1 MTEDTADLTPFD
13 ADDWSARR
21 AASLAEITQAIA
33 ASLDVSRIFDKVSE
47 LARYVAPHDTL
58 VILLDQPE
66 PDSHADG
73 WLAVVLC
80 HVCSPAPSTIEVG
93 QSWSPASFS
102 FGMTLLAN
110 QPVVVDDL
118 AVTAV
123 QYPGDRLLL
132 ESGRSALVVP
142 IYASARVLGGLV
154 LLSHTPG
161 RYSSGDV
168 LTAEPLAGLL
178 AVALEHRR
186 LNQQTSA
193 LAVAEER
200 NRLAREIHDTLAQSL
215 AGIIINLESLKPYD
229 ATHRHTE
236 AELLAETET
245 LARGALEE
253 ARRSVLNLHPTPLEL
268 HSLHDALAQE
278 LAGLARRAGLATQF
292 YVNGEQRP
300 LAPDQAAALFRVAQE
315 AFQNIYKHAAARD
328 VMLGLAFETEAV
340 VLTVEDDG
348 IGFAPEARVPDEHG
362 GFGLL
367 SMAARMRS
375 LGGDL
380 QVTSR
385 PGHGTVVRATLPYV
399 RPGAAMAAV
408 VRAGETQGTPTPPD
422 RPIRVLVVDDHTIA
436 RQGIRRI
443 LEGQA
448 GILIVGEAD
457 DGLAAV
463 EQTARLHPDVILLD
477 VQMPRL
483 SGIEAL
489 PRLRAAHPGVEVVM
503 LTMFDQDEAIFASL
517 KAGARGYV
525 LKDAAPETF
534 VAAVRAASHG
544 ESSLPP
550 TLATRV
556 VDRFAILAQR
566 EVDPDALTERELEI
580 LACMAKGTPY
590 KEIAAQLN
598 VTIHTVQYHVTNI
611 LQKLH
616 VGNRGEAVAAA
627 VQRGL
632 LKQVK

>member
-1 MTEDTADLTPFD
+1 MTVDTADLTPSG
-13 ADDWSARR
+13 ANDWSARR
-21 AASLAEITQAIA
+21 AASLAEITRAIA
-33 ASLDVSRIFDKVSE
+33 ASLDVSHIFEEVSG
-47 LARYVAPHDTL
+47 LAQYVVPHDSL
-58 VILLDQPE
+58 IILLNQVESASD
-66 PDSHADG
+66 ADAR
-73 WLAVVLC
+73 LAVALC

-93 QSWSPASFS
+93 QSWPPASFS
-102 FGMTLLAN
+102 FGPTLLAN
-110 QPVVVDDL
+110 QAVVVDDL

-142 IYASARVLGGLV
+142 IHALPRVLGGLV
-154 LLSHTPG
+154 LLSRTPG
-161 RYSSGDV
+161 RHGSGDV

-186 LNQQTSA
+186 LNQQVSA

-229 ATHRHTE
+229 AARSRAE

-245 LARGALEE
+245 LARSALEE
-253 ARRSVLNLHPTPLEL
+253 ARRSVLNLNPTPLEH
-268 HSLHDALAQE
+268 HSLPDALAQE
-278 LAGLARRAGLATQF
+278 LAGLARRTGLATQF

-300 LAPDQAAALFRVAQE
+300 LAPDQAAALFRIAQE
-315 AFQNIYKHAAARD
+315 AFQNIYKHAAARH
-328 VMLGLAFETEAV
+328 VMLGLVFETAAV

-348 IGFAPEARVPDEHG
+348 IGFAPEARAPDEHG

-367 SMAARMRS
+367 SMAARTRS

-380 QVTSR
+380 QIASR
-385 PGHGTVVRATLPYV
+385 PGHGTVVRATLPYAH
-399 RPGAAMAAV
+399 PGAAMAVAV
-408 VRAGETQGTPTPPD
+408 TTGETQGTPTLPD
-422 RPIRVLVVDDHTIA
+422 HPIRVLVVDDHTIA

-443 LEGQA
+443 LDGHVDIE
-448 GILIVGEAD
+448 IVGEAD

-477 VQMPRL
+477 VHMPRL

-489 PRLRAAHPGVEVVM
+489 PRLRALHPGVEVVM
-503 LTMFDQDEAIFASL
+503 LTMSDQDEAIFASL

-525 LKDAAPETF
+525 LKDAPLETF

-550 TLATRV
+550 SATTRV

-580 LACMAKGTPY
+580 LGYMAQGLPY
-590 KEIAAQLN
+590 KAIAAQLN
-598 VTIHTVQYHVTNI
+598 VTAHTVQYHVTNI

-632 LKQVK
+632 LNR

>member
-1 MTEDTADLTPFD
+1 
-13 ADDWSARR
+13 
-21 AASLAEITQAIA
+21 
-33 ASLDVSRIFDKVSE
+33 
-47 LARYVAPHDTL
+47 
-58 VILLDQPE
+58 
-66 PDSHADG
+66 
-73 WLAVVLC
+73 
-80 HVCSPAPSTIEVG
+80 
-93 QSWSPASFS
+93 
-102 FGMTLLAN
+102 
-110 QPVVVDDL
+110 
-118 AVTAV
+118 
-123 QYPGDRLLL
+123 
-132 ESGRSALVVP
+132 
-142 IYASARVLGGLV
+142 
-154 LLSHTPG
+154 LLS
-161 RYSSGDV
+161 
-168 LTAEPLAGLL
+168 
-178 AVALEHRR
+178 
-186 LNQQTSA
+186 
-193 LAVAEER
+193 
-200 NRLAREIHDTLAQSL
+200 
-215 AGIIINLESLKPYD
+215 
-229 ATHRHTE
+229 
-236 AELLAETET
+236 ETET

-253 ARRSVLNLHPTPLEL
+253 ARRSVLNLNPTPLEH
-268 HSLHDALAQE
+268 HSLHDALTQE
-278 LAGLARRAGLATQF
+278 SAGLARRAGLATQF
-292 YVNGEQRP
+292 YVTGEQRP

-315 AFQNIYKHAAARD
+315 AFQNIYKHAAARH

-367 SMAARMRS
+367 SMAARTRS

-380 QVTSR
+380 QIASR
-385 PGHGTVVRATLPYV
+385 PGHGTVVRATLPYA

-408 VRAGETQGTPTPPD
+408 VRAGETQGTPTLTD

-477 VQMPRL
+477 VHMPRL
-483 SGIEAL
+483 TGIEAL

-503 LTMFDQDEAIFASL
+503 LTMSDQDEAIFSSL

-525 LKDAAPETF
+525 LKDASPETF

-550 TLATRV
+550 SATTRV

-580 LACMAKGTPY
+580 LARMAKGTPY
-590 KEIAAQLN
+590 KKIAAQLN

-616 VGNRGEAVAAA
+616 VGNRGEAVAVA

-632 LKQVK
+632 LKQVE

>member
-1 MTEDTADLTPFD
+1 MTVDTADLPPSG

-21 AASLAEITQAIA
+21 TASLAEITQAIA
-33 ASLDVSRIFDKVSE
+33 ASLDVSKIFEEVSG

-58 VILLDQPE
+58 IILQNQAE
-66 PDSHADG
+66 SDSHAG
-73 WLAVVLC
+73 VRLAVALC
-80 HVCSPAPSTIEVG
+80 HICSPTQPAIEIG
-93 QSWSPASFS
+93 QSWPPASFS
-102 FGMTLLAN
+102 FGPTLLAN

-118 AVTAV
+118 AMTAG
-123 QYPGDRLLL
+123 QYAGNRLLL

-142 IYASARVLGGLV
+142 IHALSRVLGGLV
-154 LLSHTPG
+154 LLSRTPG
-161 RYSSGDV
+161 CYSSGDV
-168 LTAEPLAGLL
+168 LTVEPLAGLL
-178 AVALEHRR
+178 AVALEHQR
-186 LNQQTSA
+186 LNQQASA
-193 LAVAEER
+193 LAVVEER

-215 AGIIINLESLKPYD
+215 AGIIINLESLKPYE
-229 ATHRHTE
+229 AERSHAE

-253 ARRSVLNLHPTPLEL
+253 ARRSVLNLHPSPLEH

-278 LAGLARRAGLATQF
+278 LAGLARRTGLATQF

-300 LAPDQAAALFRVAQE
+300 LAPDQAAALFRIAQE
-315 AFQNIYKHAAARD
+315 AFQNIYKHAAARH

-348 IGFAPEARVPDEHG
+348 TGFAPEVRAPDERG

-367 SMAARMRS
+367 SMAARTRS

-380 QVTSR
+380 QVASR
-385 PGHGTVVRATLPYV
+385 PGHGTVVRATLPHV
-399 RPGAAMAAV
+399 RPRAAMAAV
-408 VRAGETQGTPTPPD
+408 PADETQGTPTPPD

-443 LEGQA
+443 LEGHA
-448 GILIVGEAD
+448 GIQIVGEAD
-457 DGLAAV
+457 DGQAAV

-477 VQMPRL
+477 VHMPRL

-489 PRLRAAHPGVEVVM
+489 PRLRAVDPGVEVVM
-503 LTMFDQDEAIFASL
+503 LTMSDQDEAIFASL

-525 LKDAAPETF
+525 LKDAPLETF
-534 VAAVRAASHG
+534 VAAVRAAG
-544 ESSLPP
+544 QGQSSLPP
-550 TLATRV
+550 SVTTRV
-556 VDRFAILAQR
+556 VDRFAALAQR
-566 EVDPDALTERELEI
+566 EVHPNALTERELEI

-590 KEIAAQLN
+590 KAIAAQLN
-598 VTIHTVQYHVTNI
+598 VTTHTVQYHVTNI

-627 VQRGL
+627 LQLGL
-632 LKQVK
+632 LNQVN